1 MDLRRQQKTP
11 TEPGLLGVTDN
22 KEKPDPSLAIADPS
36 TLELTGA
43 PKVRSGVPS
52 GLREPQRAFGP
63 LGPFPPAALTVP
75 ARWMTPPTVI
85 TPRNANELKRAKQL
99 SGTASTSSNSR
110 FMATI
115 SGSAAPRNSSPV
127 LERCNSPTGELKKGR
142 PVACPRRTFSEGC
155 GCAPYRYSIFLLA
168 AVRPSFYFA
177 RSVTG
182 LTHLYRFPL

>member
-63 LGPFPPAALTVP
+63 LGPFPPACPDCTSQMDDA
-75 ARWMTPPTVI
+75 
-85 TPRNANELKRAKQL
+85 ANCHYTEKRQ
-99 SGTASTSSNSR
+99 
-110 FMATI
+110 
-115 SGSAAPRNSSPV
+115 
-127 LERCNSPTGELKKGR
+127 
-142 PVACPRRTFSEGC
+142 RTQKS
-155 GCAPYRYSIFLLA
+155 
-168 AVRPSFYFA
+168 
-177 RSVTG
+177 
-182 LTHLYRFPL
+182 